1 MPAPWDARRLG
12 DRWRKIV
19 YERLLPDR
27 ARRRQVWF
35 ALFFVVFS
43 FILSATIV
51 PERIVLKAGQVSPR
65 DIAAPRNST
74 DRLAT
79 DDLRK
84 KAALAIP
91 EVLELDP
98 KVAQAAVDEGA
109 RFYRQAL
116 SIKQDPGL
124 TPAQQTG
131 SLRGLASGFSSQAA
145 LNYLLE
151 APVGDLEPLIGPT
164 QDILRKVMQ
173 TGIKQDT
180 LDRARQQAAAEANVL
195 PVSSERRLLVAEVA
209 GQSLRP
215 NLVLNQQET
224 AARRQ
229 QAMDAVEPV
238 KILKGQTIVRHGEV
252 VTERHLA
259 VLQDL
264 GMMRAG
270 RDVRSY
276 AGVATLV
283 LLFIGGS
290 AAYLGHFRRDL
301 YQSDSYILL
310 YGLITL
316 LVLAMAMLL
325 LPVSPFLVPVAAGA
339 MLTAVLIDAQMAV
352 VFGLTASFVVT
363 LMGGG
368 ELRLFLVLVTGSL
381 VGVFSVARVGQRSD
395 LTRAGFL
402 VGFGGAGALV
412 GMTLLSRISFGEVA
426 VWQEILWTMVGGLFS
441 AVLTIG
447 LLPFFESFFG
457 IITSVRLLELS
468 NPSQEV
474 LQRMLVEAPGTYH
487 HSIIVG
493 NLAESA
499 AEAVGGNAL
508 LARVGAYYHDIGKI
522 KRPYFFIDNQFGQE
536 NPHDK
541 LSPNLSTLIITS
553 HVKDG
558 VEMAEEYRLP
568 PAVIEIIRQ
577 HHGTTLVSYFYS
589 RAAENGQNVQ
599 VVEADFRYEGPRP
612 QTPEAAI
619 VMLADSTEAAVRSL
633 TKPTPARIES
643 LVRRIIKDRV
653 NDGQLDQSDLTLAD
667 LDTIVSVFVRVLTGI
682 FHPRI
687 EYPEKFLR
695 EIRGKGTGGGGE
707 GGPPGE
713 AEVAAGPSG
722 PSGPSAAAGAAG
734 MTGKSSL

>member
-35 ALFFVVFS
+35 AVFFLVFS
-43 FILSATIV
+43 TFLASTIV

-65 DIAAPRNST
+65 DIPAPRNST

-84 KAALAIP
+84 KAAQSVP

-98 KVAQAAVDEGA
+98 KAAQTALDSAA
-109 RFYRQAL
+109 RFYQQAL
-116 SIKQDPGL
+116 SIKEDTGL
-124 TPAQQTG
+124 TSAQQAG
-131 SLRGLASGFSSQAA
+131 SLRGLASGFASETA
-145 LNYLLE
+145 LDYLLQ
-151 APVGDLEPLIGPT
+151 ASAADLRPLVAPT
-164 QDILRKVMQ
+164 QDVVRKVMQ
-173 TGIKQDT
+173 TGIKADAI
-180 LDRARQQAAAEANVL
+180 DRARQQAAAEANL
-195 PVSSERRLLVAEVA
+195 LSLSSEKRLLVAEVA
-209 GQSLRP
+209 GQSIQP

-224 AARRQ
+224 GARRQ

-238 KILKGQTIVRHGEV
+238 RILKGQTIIRRGEV
-252 VTERHLA
+252 VTDRHVA
-259 VLQDL
+259 ILQDL

-283 LLFIGGS
+283 LLFIGASG
-290 AAYLGHFRRDL
+290 AYLYHFRRDL

-310 YGLITL
+310 YGLVAV
-316 LVLAMAMLL
+316 LVMALAMLL

-339 MLTAVLIDAQMAV
+339 MLTAILIDAQVAV
-352 VFGLTASFVVT
+352 VFALTASFVVT

-368 ELRLFLVLVTGSL
+368 ELRLFLVLVAGGLT
-381 VGVFSVARVGQRSD
+381 GVFSVARVGQRSD

-402 VGFGGAGALV
+402 VGFGGAAALV
-412 GMTLLSRISFGEVA
+412 GMSLLSRVSFTEVA

-541 LSPNLSTLIITS
+541 ISPSLSTLIITS

-568 PAVIEIIRQ
+568 PAVVDIIRQ

-667 LDTIVSVFVRVLTGI
+667 LDTIANVFVRVLTGI

-695 EIRGKGTGGGGE
+695 EIRGRGSAGGGE
-707 GGPPGE
+707 ISQGDQSDQGQRGESGGSDRPEGP
-713 AEVAAGPSG
+713 AGP
-722 PSGPSAAAGAAG
+722 AR
-734 MTGKSSL
+734 SSL